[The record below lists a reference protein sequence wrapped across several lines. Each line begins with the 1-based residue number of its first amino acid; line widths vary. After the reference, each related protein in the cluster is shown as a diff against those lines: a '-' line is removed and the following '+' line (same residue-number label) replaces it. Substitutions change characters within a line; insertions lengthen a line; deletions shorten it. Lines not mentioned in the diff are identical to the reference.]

1 MGDALMKLINK
12 EKLPSLDFYIW
23 LAEFREESKKWDYE
37 EKKDKKESSKLTL
50 LVALAFLLL
59 FLGTFVNFAFM
70 FGSFCLAVV
79 GLYKVI
85 NARNNLD
92 NDEVE
97 DLEDFEI
104 DDTTDLEK
112 YYTDEYKEFLS
123 HDLTEDEFNYKKVVD
138 DQIKKSYDE
147 NCILGLDETASVL
160 ASQVESY
167 YDMYLLPKS
176 VITSAEWDSLFDN
189 VFALFKEKEIT
200 SVFYQTMGAFLR
212 DTLATVLVKKRPIL
226 SLSDFVDNIHVIND
240 LVEDSTPVSFTS
252 EELNVLKNRINASIE
267 MHRVEK
273 VKPCKIVNFADYKK
287 KRLK

>member
-1 MGDALMKLINK
+1 MKLINK
-12 EKLPSLDFYIW
+12 EKLPSLDLYIR
-23 LAEFREESKKWDYE
+23 LAEIREELDNWYHEK
-37 EKKDKKESSKLTL
+37 KKDKKGSSKITL
-50 LVALAFLLL
+50 LMVLAFLLL
-59 FLGTFVNFAFM
+59 LLGSFVNIAFM

-79 GLYKVI
+79 GLYRVI
-85 NARNNLD
+85 DGRNNLD
-92 NDEVE
+92 NGDE
-97 DLEDFEI
+97 DLEDFEM
-104 DDTTDLEK
+104 DVETDLEK

-123 HDLTEDEFNYKKVVD
+123 HDLTEDEINYKEVVD
-138 DQIKKSYDE
+138 AQLEASYDN
-147 NCILGLDETASVL
+147 NCILGLDETVSVL
-160 ASQVESY
+160 ASQVERY